1 MYASLHPSGIYIVKL
16 LLYNLVSVSDTVG
29 GVLPLN
35 IILRLLEQSHTD
47 YQSIL
52 DKDGP
57 KSIVVKFG
65 IPKNAKL
72 AIVVIFDKETV
83 PDKPQF

>member
-1 MYASLHPSGIYIVKL
+1 MYIVKL
-16 LLYNLVSVSDTVG
+16 LLYNLVSLPDTVG

-35 IILRLLEQSHTD
+35 IIFKLLEQLHID
-47 YQSIL
+47 YQFIL

-65 IPKNAKL
+65 ALKNAKL
-72 AIVVIFDKETV
+72 STVTILGNETV
-83 PDKPQF
+83 PDKSQF